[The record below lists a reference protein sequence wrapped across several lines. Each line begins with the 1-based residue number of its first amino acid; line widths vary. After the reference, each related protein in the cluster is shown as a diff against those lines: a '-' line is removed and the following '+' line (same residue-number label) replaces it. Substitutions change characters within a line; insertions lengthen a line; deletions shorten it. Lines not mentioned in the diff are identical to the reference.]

1 MYKNILYINNPR
13 GCLCRSWK
21 LDLGAT
27 TFFLVLLCNLS
38 ITCMDLSLRKTFIL
52 AGAINVHIKND
63 TFQKAEYC
71 KPVCIESVLD

>member
-38 ITCMDLSLRKTFIL
+38 ITCMDLSLREIFYIVRSQT
-52 AGAINVHIKND
+52 
-63 TFQKAEYC
+63 
-71 KPVCIESVLD
+71 S